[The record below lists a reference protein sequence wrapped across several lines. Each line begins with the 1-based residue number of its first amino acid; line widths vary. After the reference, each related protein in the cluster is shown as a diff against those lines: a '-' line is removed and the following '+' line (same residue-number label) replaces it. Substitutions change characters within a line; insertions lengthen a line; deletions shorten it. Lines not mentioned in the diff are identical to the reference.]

1 MTHFYNCILNVYFFL
16 LKNDLIGSPSVLYT
30 MNQKSKQET
39 FINKY
44 KPYFLKDFY
53 FSNELHELISD
64 FLELDRLSVLFI
76 GNTSSGKTTLLNTI
90 IREYYEL
97 GKDSSFPENNILYI
111 NNLKDQGI
119 QFFRNEMKTFC
130 QSHSSIYG
138 KKKMV
143 IIDDLDNINEQSQQV
158 FRNYIDK
165 YKQNVHFVTVC
176 TNLQK
181 VIESLQSRLHMIKI
195 EVPSKTQMQ
204 SIMETIIDN
213 EGINIDS
220 TSKEY
225 VLQLSGTSIRMLIN
239 YLEKMFVY
247 NNPITMENCDKICC
261 TMPSHYFEDYIQ
273 FLKGNEI
280 KNACDVFFLL
290 HDQGYSVIDILDAFF
305 VFVKIT
311 PILTEKMKYKLIPQL
326 CKYITVFHNI
336 HEHPIEIALFTK
348 NIQSIIIN

>member
-1 MTHFYNCILNVYFFL
+1 MQ
-16 LKNDLIGSPSVLYT
+16 S
-30 MNQKSKQET
+30 NQKSKQET

-53 FSNELHELISD
+53 FSNELQELITD
-64 FLELDRLSVLFI
+64 FLELDRLSILFI

-90 IREYYEL
+90 IREYYKL
-97 GKDSSFPENNILYI
+97 DKHSGFPENNILYI

-195 EVPSKTQMQ
+195 EVPSKNQMHA
-204 SIMETIIDN
+204 IMNTIITN
-213 EGINIDS
+213 
-220 TSKEY
+220 
-225 VLQLSGTSIRMLIN
+225 
-239 YLEKMFVY
+239 
-247 NNPITMENCDKICC
+247 
-261 TMPSHYFEDYIQ
+261 
-273 FLKGNEI
+273 
-280 KNACDVFFLL
+280 
-290 HDQGYSVIDILDAFF
+290 
-305 VFVKIT
+305 
-311 PILTEKMKYKLIPQL
+311 
-326 CKYITVFHNI
+326 
-336 HEHPIEIALFTK
+336 
-348 NIQSIIIN
+348 

>member
-1 MTHFYNCILNVYFFL
+1 
-16 LKNDLIGSPSVLYT
+16 

-204 SIMETIIDN
+204 SIMDTIIDN

>member
-1 MTHFYNCILNVYFFL
+1 MYMQV
-16 LKNDLIGSPSVLYT
+16 
-30 MNQKSKQET
+30 NQKSKQET

-53 FSNELHELISD
+53 FSNELRELIND
-64 FLELDRLSVLFI
+64 FLELDRLSILFI

-97 GKDSSFPENNILYI
+97 DKHSGFPENNILYI

-195 EVPSKTQMQ
+195 EVPSKVQMQ
-204 SIMETIIDN
+204 CIMDNIINNEQLVIDN
-213 EGINIDS
+213 AS
-220 TSKEY
+220 QEY

-239 YLEKMFVY
+239 YLEKMYVY
-247 NNPITMENCDKICC
+247 NKSITMENCDKICC
-261 TMPSHYFEDYIQ
+261 TMPSCYFEDYIQ
-273 FLKGNEI
+273 YLKDGNI
-280 KNACDVFFLL
+280 KEACAIFFLL

-305 VFVKIT
+305 VFIKIT

-326 CKYITVFHNI
+326 CKYITIFHNI

-348 NIQSIIIN
+348 NIQSIVLE

>member
-1 MTHFYNCILNVYFFL
+1 
-16 LKNDLIGSPSVLYT
+16 

-90 IREYYEL
+90 IREYYQL

-213 EGINIDS
+213 EGINIDN

-280 KNACDVFFLL
+280 KNACDVFFVL

>member
-1 MTHFYNCILNVYFFL
+1 
-16 LKNDLIGSPSVLYT
+16 
-30 MNQKSKQET
+30 MNRA
-39 FINKY
+39 N
-44 KPYFLKDFY
+44 
-53 FSNELHELISD
+53 
-64 FLELDRLSVLFI
+64 
-76 GNTSSGKTTLLNTI
+76 
-90 IREYYEL
+90 
-97 GKDSSFPENNILYI
+97 
-111 NNLKDQGI
+111 
-119 QFFRNEMKTFC
+119 
-130 QSHSSIYG
+130 
-138 KKKMV
+138 
-143 IIDDLDNINEQSQQV
+143 QV

-280 KNACDVFFLL
+280 KNACDVFFFTSRP
-290 HDQGYSVIDILDAFF
+290 G
-305 VFVKIT
+305 
-311 PILTEKMKYKLIPQL
+311 
-326 CKYITVFHNI
+326 
-336 HEHPIEIALFTK
+336 LF
-348 NIQSIIIN
+348 SY

>member
-1 MTHFYNCILNVYFFL
+1 
-16 LKNDLIGSPSVLYT
+16 

-305 VFVKIT
+305 VFIKMT

>member
-1 MTHFYNCILNVYFFL
+1 
-16 LKNDLIGSPSVLYT
+16 

-165 YKQNVHFVTVC
+165 YKQNVHFVTVR

-204 SIMETIIDN
+204 SIMDTIIDN

>member
-1 MTHFYNCILNVYFFL
+1 
-16 LKNDLIGSPSVLYT
+16 

-90 IREYYEL
+90 IREYYQL

-204 SIMETIIDN
+204 SIMDTIIDN
-213 EGINIDS
+213 EGINIDN

-273 FLKGNEI
+273 FLKENEI

-305 VFVKIT
+305 VFIKIT

>member
-1 MTHFYNCILNVYFFL
+1 MQV
-16 LKNDLIGSPSVLYT
+16 S
-30 MNQKSKQET
+30 QKIKQET

-53 FSNELHELISD
+53 FSNELRELIND

-90 IREYYEL
+90 IREYYQL
-97 GKDSSFPENNILYI
+97 DKYSGFPENNILYI

-165 YKQNVHFVTVC
+165 YKKNVHFVTVC

-195 EVPSKTQMQ
+195 EVPTRIQMR
-204 SIMETIIDN
+204 SIMSHIISN
-213 EGINIDS
+213 EQINIDYAS
-220 TSKEY
+220 QEY
-225 VLQLSGTSIRMLIN
+225 VLQLSGTSIRILIN
-239 YLEKMFVY
+239 YLEKMYVY
-247 NNPITMENCDKICC
+247 DNPVTMENCDKICC
-261 TMPSHYFEDYIQ
+261 TMPSHFFEDYIH
-273 FLKGNEI
+273 FLKENKV
-280 KNACDVFFLL
+280 KNACDIFFLL

-305 VFVKIT
+305 IFIKIT
-311 PILTEKMKYKLIPQL
+311 TILTENMKYRLIPQL
-326 CKYITVFHNI
+326 CKYITVFNNI

-348 NIQSIIIN
+348 NIQCLILE

>member
-1 MTHFYNCILNVYFFL
+1 MQL
-16 LKNDLIGSPSVLYT
+16 
-30 MNQKSKQET
+30 NQKSKQET

-44 KPYFLKDFY
+44 KPYFLKDFN
-53 FSNELHELISD
+53 FSNELQELITD
-64 FLELDRLSVLFI
+64 FLELDRLSILFI

-90 IREYYEL
+90 IREYYQL
-97 GKDSSFPENNILYI
+97 DKNAGFPENNILYI

-195 EVPSKTQMQ
+195 EVPSKIQMQ
-204 SIMETIIDN
+204 SIMDTIISN
-213 EGINIDS
+213 EQLNIDS
-220 TSKEY
+220 VSQEY

-239 YLEKMFVY
+239 YLEKMYVY
-247 NNPITMENCDKICC
+247 NNAVTMENCDKICC
-261 TMPSHYFEDYIQ
+261 TMPSHYFEDYIRL
-273 FLKGNEI
+273 LKENNI
-280 KNACDVFFLL
+280 KDACAVFFLL
-290 HDQGYSVIDILDAFF
+290 HDQGYSVIDILDAF
-305 VFVKIT
+305 
-311 PILTEKMKYKLIPQL
+311 L
-326 CKYITVFHNI
+326 CLSK
-336 HEHPIEIALFTK
+336 
-348 NIQSIIIN
+348 

>member
-1 MTHFYNCILNVYFFL
+1 M
-16 LKNDLIGSPSVLYT
+16 
-30 MNQKSKQET
+30 
-39 FINKY
+39 
-44 KPYFLKDFY
+44 KDFY

-90 IREYYEL
+90 IREYYQL

-158 FRNYIDK
+158 LRNYIDK

-195 EVPSKTQMQ
+195 EVPSILLLNLITGLT
-204 SIMETIIDN
+204 SL
-213 EGINIDS
+213 GASDS
-220 TSKEY
+220 F
-225 VLQLSGTSIRMLIN
+225 LSL
-239 YLEKMFVY
+239 
-247 NNPITMENCDKICC
+247 
-261 TMPSHYFEDYIQ
+261 H
-273 FLKGNEI
+273 
-280 KNACDVFFLL
+280 LL
-290 HDQGYSVIDILDAFF
+290 S
-305 VFVKIT
+305 
-311 PILTEKMKYKLIPQL
+311 
-326 CKYITVFHNI
+326 
-336 HEHPIEIALFTK
+336 
-348 NIQSIIIN
+348 

>member
-1 MTHFYNCILNVYFFL
+1 MQV
-16 LKNDLIGSPSVLYT
+16 S
-30 MNQKSKQET
+30 QKIKQET

-53 FSNELHELISD
+53 FSNELRELIND

-90 IREYYEL
+90 IREYYQL
-97 GKDSSFPENNILYI
+97 DKYSGFPENNILYI

-165 YKQNVHFVTVC
+165 YKKNVHFVTVC

-195 EVPSKTQMQ
+195 EVPTRIQMR
-204 SIMETIIDN
+204 SIMSHIISN
-213 EGINIDS
+213 EQINIDYAS
-220 TSKEY
+220 QEY
-225 VLQLSGTSIRMLIN
+225 VLQLSGTSIRILIN
-239 YLEKMFVY
+239 YLEKMYVY
-247 NNPITMENCDKICC
+247 DNPVTMENCDKICC
-261 TMPSHYFEDYIQ
+261 TMPSHFFEDYIY
-273 FLKGNEI
+273 FLKENKV
-280 KNACDVFFLL
+280 KNACDIFFLL

-305 VFVKIT
+305 IFIKIT
-311 PILTEKMKYKLIPQL
+311 TILTENMKYRLIPQL
-326 CKYITVFHNI
+326 CKYITVFNNI

-348 NIQSIIIN
+348 NIQCLILE

>member
-1 MTHFYNCILNVYFFL
+1 
-16 LKNDLIGSPSVLYT
+16 

-90 IREYYEL
+90 IREYYQL